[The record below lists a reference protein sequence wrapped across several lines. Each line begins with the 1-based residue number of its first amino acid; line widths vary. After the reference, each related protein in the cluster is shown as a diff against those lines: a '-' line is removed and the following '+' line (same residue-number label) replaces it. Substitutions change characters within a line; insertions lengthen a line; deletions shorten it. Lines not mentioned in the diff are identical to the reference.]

1 MSKTVNIENNAGN
14 VYIGP
19 SPECRVDSVVNELL
33 KQLASQPFHFQ
44 CGQRKAP
51 SATILKIEH
60 NHIQTKKYIIRQ
72 YLNHSSGIE
81 AAYNGIDSVIPFGK
95 QIVLQS
101 LNDLYYAALD
111 HVGIEHL
118 TGDIDI
124 GTVRKNSEFILDF
137 IIQKLRNFAFE
148 SKNSLNLK
156 EQIETGINV
165 IVAHA
170 FIECVIFET
179 PEHDS

>member
-1 MSKTVNIENNAGN
+1 MSRTVNIEKNAGN

-19 SPECRVDSVVNELL
+19 PPECRVDSVVNELL
-33 KQLASQPFHFQ
+33 KKLADEPFYFQ

-51 SATILKIEH
+51 SSTILKIEH
-60 NHIQTKKYIIRQ
+60 NHIQSKKYIIRQ
-72 YLNHSSGIE
+72 YLNHSSGVE
-81 AAYNGIDSVIPFGK
+81 NAYNGIDSEIPFGK
-95 QIVLQS
+95 KIILQN

-111 HVGIEHL
+111 SVGVEHL
-118 TGDIDI
+118 GDDIDV
-124 GTVRKNSEFILDF
+124 GAVRENSEFILDF
-137 IIQKLRNFAFE
+137 IIQKLRNLAFE
-148 SKNSLNLK
+148 SKNSLTLR

-179 PEHDS
+179 PGNDS